1 MASDGMLSLSL
12 VLSLLFIGFG
22 PLSKGAEQNQ
32 LSVQEQLTRCDR
44 SQVLKMLRHSNAL
57 ATVSILGFETD
68 TVDSCG
74 FRASYMAFWLGHSSP
89 C

>member
-1 MASDGMLSLSL
+1 MASDRMLSLSL
-12 VLSLLFIGFG
+12 VLSLLFIDFG

-44 SQVLKMLRHSNAL
+44 SRVLKMLRHSNAL
-57 ATVSILGFETD
+57 ATVSILGFGTD
-68 TVDSCG
+68 TVDSWG
-74 FRASYMAFWLGHSSP
+74 FRASHMAFWLGHSSH